1 MNRTVYLDNAATS
14 WPKPP
19 STIDAIVEFNRSIG
33 ANPGRS
39 GHSRSVDAGRTL
51 IDAREAAAKLF
62 GAPNALG
69 VVFTKNVT
77 EALNIVILGLLKDG
91 GHAVTTSMEHNSV
104 MRPLNAARAR
114 GADFS
119 TAPCS
124 ETGELDP
131 GDIASLIR
139 PDTRLIVMT
148 HASNVTGTIMP
159 LAEVASIAR
168 ERGIPLCIDA
178 AQTAGVIP
186 IGMEAMDIGLLAFTG
201 HKSLY
206 GPQGTGGLVLG
217 EGYGRMIEP
226 LMYGGT
232 GSRSEFE
239 VQPDFLPDKFESG
252 TPNTI
257 GIAGL
262 GAGIDFIE
270 RTGMDAI
277 RVTKRTSPRACWTAL
292 FNRRVRIFG
301 PAIQEADRGGI
312 VHSGG
317 HEPFELALALTKI
330 TASWQVRPALRTLG
344 PPDHRHLS
352 RGHHPF
358 EPRLFHDPGR
368 YRIYRRGGRG
378 PGRAEE
384 DRSQNMKKE
393 VDARGR
399 ACPEPVVLTKKALET
414 ADEITVIVDNSTAE
428 ENVRR
433 FAVSRKCTVQV
444 ERQGGE
450 SACSSRSPF
459 MAGTLPAPARP
470 KSRAMLRTQPCVRP
484 HPAPWSW

>member
-277 RVTKRTSPRACWTAL
+277 RAHEKDLTARL
-292 FNRRVRIFG
+292 LDGLGSIDGVRIFG
-301 PAIQEADRGGI
+301 PCDPKRQTAVVSFILEGM
-312 VHSGG
+312 S
-317 HEPFELALALTKI
+317 PSELALALDQDYGIMARSGLHCAPSAHRTI
-330 TASWQVRPALRTLG
+330 GTFPEGTIRLSPGYFTTREDIEYTIEAVAALAVR
-344 PPDHRHLS
+344 
-352 RGHHPF
+352 
-358 EPRLFHDPGR
+358 
-368 YRIYRRGGRG
+368 
-378 PGRAEE
+378 
-384 DRSQNMKKE
+384 KKTG
-393 VDARGR
+393 AK
-399 ACPEPVVLTKKALET
+399 T
-414 ADEITVIVDNSTAE
+414 
-428 ENVRR
+428 
-433 FAVSRKCTVQV
+433 
-444 ERQGGE
+444 
-450 SACSSRSPF
+450 
-459 MAGTLPAPARP
+459 
-470 KSRAMLRTQPCVRP
+470 
-484 HPAPWSW
+484 

>member
-262 GAGIDFIE
+262 GAGIDFID

-277 RVTKRTSPRACWTAL
+277 RAHEKDLTARL
-292 FNRRVRIFG
+292 LDGLGSIDGVRIFG
-301 PAIQEADRGGI
+301 PCDPERQTAVVSFILEGM
-312 VHSGG
+312 S
-317 HEPFELALALTKI
+317 PSELALALDQDYGIMARSGLHCAPSAHRTI
-330 TASWQVRPALRTLG
+330 GTFPEGTIRLSPGYFTTREDIEYTVEAVAALAVR
-344 PPDHRHLS
+344 
-352 RGHHPF
+352 
-358 EPRLFHDPGR
+358 
-368 YRIYRRGGRG
+368 
-378 PGRAEE
+378 
-384 DRSQNMKKE
+384 KKTG
-393 VDARGR
+393 AK
-399 ACPEPVVLTKKALET
+399 T
-414 ADEITVIVDNSTAE
+414 
-428 ENVRR
+428 
-433 FAVSRKCTVQV
+433 
-444 ERQGGE
+444 
-450 SACSSRSPF
+450 
-459 MAGTLPAPARP
+459 
-470 KSRAMLRTQPCVRP
+470 
-484 HPAPWSW
+484 

>member
-277 RVTKRTSPRACWTAL
+277 RAHEKDLTARL
-292 FNRRVRIFG
+292 LDGLGSIDGVRIFG
-301 PAIQEADRGGI
+301 PCDPKRQTAVVSFILEGM
-312 VHSGG
+312 S
-317 HEPFELALALTKI
+317 PSELALALDQDYGIMARSGLHCAPSAHRTI
-330 TASWQVRPALRTLG
+330 GTFPEGTIRLSPGYFTTREDIEYTVEAVAALAVR
-344 PPDHRHLS
+344 
-352 RGHHPF
+352 
-358 EPRLFHDPGR
+358 
-368 YRIYRRGGRG
+368 
-378 PGRAEE
+378 
-384 DRSQNMKKE
+384 KKTG
-393 VDARGR
+393 AK
-399 ACPEPVVLTKKALET
+399 T
-414 ADEITVIVDNSTAE
+414 
-428 ENVRR
+428 
-433 FAVSRKCTVQV
+433 
-444 ERQGGE
+444 
-450 SACSSRSPF
+450 
-459 MAGTLPAPARP
+459 
-470 KSRAMLRTQPCVRP
+470 
-484 HPAPWSW
+484 

>member
-1 MNRTVYLDNAATS
+1 
-14 WPKPP
+14 
-19 STIDAIVEFNRSIG
+19 
-33 ANPGRS
+33 
-39 GHSRSVDAGRTL
+39 VDAGRTL

-262 GAGIDFIE
+262 GAGIDFID

-277 RVTKRTSPRACWTAL
+277 RAHEKDLTARL
-292 FNRRVRIFG
+292 LDGLGSIDGVRIFG
-301 PAIQEADRGGI
+301 PCDPKRQTAVVSFILEGM
-312 VHSGG
+312 S
-317 HEPFELALALTKI
+317 PSELALALDQDYGIMARSGLHCAPSAHRTI
-330 TASWQVRPALRTLG
+330 GTFPEGTIRLSPGYFTTREDIEYTVEAVAALAVR
-344 PPDHRHLS
+344 
-352 RGHHPF
+352 
-358 EPRLFHDPGR
+358 
-368 YRIYRRGGRG
+368 
-378 PGRAEE
+378 
-384 DRSQNMKKE
+384 KKTG
-393 VDARGR
+393 AK
-399 ACPEPVVLTKKALET
+399 T
-414 ADEITVIVDNSTAE
+414 
-428 ENVRR
+428 
-433 FAVSRKCTVQV
+433 
-444 ERQGGE
+444 
-450 SACSSRSPF
+450 
-459 MAGTLPAPARP
+459 
-470 KSRAMLRTQPCVRP
+470 
-484 HPAPWSW
+484 

>member
-1 MNRTVYLDNAATS
+1 VYLDNAATS

-277 RVTKRTSPRACWTAL
+277 RAHEKDLTARL
-292 FNRRVRIFG
+292 LDGLGSIDGVRIFG
-301 PAIQEADRGGI
+301 PCDPKRQTAVVSFILEGM
-312 VHSGG
+312 S
-317 HEPFELALALTKI
+317 PSELALALDQDYGIMARSGLHCAPSAHRTI
-330 TASWQVRPALRTLG
+330 GTFPEGTIRLSPGYFTTREDIEYTVEAVAALAVR
-344 PPDHRHLS
+344 
-352 RGHHPF
+352 
-358 EPRLFHDPGR
+358 
-368 YRIYRRGGRG
+368 
-378 PGRAEE
+378 
-384 DRSQNMKKE
+384 KKTG
-393 VDARGR
+393 AK
-399 ACPEPVVLTKKALET
+399 T
-414 ADEITVIVDNSTAE
+414 
-428 ENVRR
+428 
-433 FAVSRKCTVQV
+433 
-444 ERQGGE
+444 
-450 SACSSRSPF
+450 
-459 MAGTLPAPARP
+459 
-470 KSRAMLRTQPCVRP
+470 
-484 HPAPWSW
+484 

>member
-1 MNRTVYLDNAATS
+1 VNRTVYLDNAATS

-277 RVTKRTSPRACWTAL
+277 RAHEKDLTARL
-292 FNRRVRIFG
+292 LDGLGSIDGVRIFG
-301 PAIQEADRGGI
+301 PCDPKRQTAVVSFILEGM
-312 VHSGG
+312 S
-317 HEPFELALALTKI
+317 PSELALALDQDYGIMARSGLHCAPSAHRTI
-330 TASWQVRPALRTLG
+330 GTFPEGTIRLSPGYFTTREDIEYTVEAVAALAVR
-344 PPDHRHLS
+344 
-352 RGHHPF
+352 
-358 EPRLFHDPGR
+358 
-368 YRIYRRGGRG
+368 
-378 PGRAEE
+378 
-384 DRSQNMKKE
+384 KKTG
-393 VDARGR
+393 AK
-399 ACPEPVVLTKKALET
+399 T
-414 ADEITVIVDNSTAE
+414 
-428 ENVRR
+428 
-433 FAVSRKCTVQV
+433 
-444 ERQGGE
+444 
-450 SACSSRSPF
+450 
-459 MAGTLPAPARP
+459 
-470 KSRAMLRTQPCVRP
+470 
-484 HPAPWSW
+484 